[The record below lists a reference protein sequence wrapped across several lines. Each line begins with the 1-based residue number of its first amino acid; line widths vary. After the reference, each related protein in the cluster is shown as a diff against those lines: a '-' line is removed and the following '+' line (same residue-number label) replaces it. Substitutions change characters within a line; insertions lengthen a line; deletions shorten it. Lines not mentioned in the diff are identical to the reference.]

1 MRGKKFS
8 MRVFRSAV
16 IKVLEIFRRA
26 SIKVFTER
34 RELCN
39 FPQAGKAVNEDANL
53 IRPEEIS
60 FTASLDK

>member
-1 MRGKKFS
+1 MQKGEKKTF
-8 MRVFRSAV
+8 SAV

-34 RELCN
+34 WELCN
-39 FPQAGKAVNEDANL
+39 FSQAGKVVNEDANL

-60 FTASLDK
+60 FAASLDK